1 MTTLCYSELGQSIR
15 WLDIP
20 VTPSPESA
28 QPLCTGAD
36 VTPGIPTASAHPFQ
50 EPRDNRVPAPKGRA
64 QLVGP
69 EETHRPGPALLFEA
83 L

>member
-1 MTTLCYSELGQSIR
+1 MTTLCYSDLGQSIR

-20 VTPSPESA
+20 VAPSLESV

-36 VTPGIPTASAHPFQ
+36 VTPGIPTASAQHFQ
-50 EPRDNRVPAPKGRA
+50 EPRDRLPVTTLSRA
-64 QLVGP
+64 QLAGP
-69 EETHRPGPALLFEA
+69 EETHRPGPAFLFEG